1 MVIRKKIV
9 YDEKGNPTDVLIS
22 WEDFKKI
29 EETLGFDLENEV
41 KEHLKK
47 IKNKKSTED
56 YINLEE
62 L

>member
-22 WEDFKKI
+22 WGDFKKI
-29 EETLGFDLENEV
+29 EETLGFDFENEV
-41 KEHLKK
+41 KKHL
-47 IKNKKSTED
+47 IKVKEESEANDYKS
-56 YINLEE
+56 LEE